1 MEEFGILFLMAR
13 KKMFTSVTAPG
24 LSARFP
30 KSIGYE
36 GGVTLPSVDKSRSD

>member
-1 MEEFGILFLMAR
+1 
-13 KKMFTSVTAPG
+13 